1 MNVRT
6 LFLGTLAPL
15 PVLLSAQLTVNNTLT
30 PAQLVQD
37 VLLGQGVSAFNISYN
52 GVLNPGTPQFGTG
65 DFTVINSDLDLAA
78 GVILSSGDATN
89 IDQPASS
96 IISDIT
102 TNTGDADLLELA
114 LASDPDVFSVN
125 DYAIL
130 EFDFIPT
137 GDSLKFN
144 FIFGSEEYPEFVCAY
159 NDVFGFFL
167 SGPGITG
174 PFTNN
179 AANIALI
186 PNTTQAIT
194 INNVNNGYNNNP
206 NDPTCPAMNPEYY
219 IDNSASTTVVFD
231 GRTTVIEAR
240 AQVICGE
247 TYHIKLAIA
256 DVNDHG
262 VDSGVFLEA
271 GSFTSTGSVIPE
283 LSTAGNV
290 SANDSTMFEGCGLI
304 PFEFHRLGDTSN
316 VDTVDVV
323 IGGTATGGA
332 DYFPAFPA
340 QLIYQPGDTLIP
352 WPVNVPLDADGL
364 ETITITITQNIVCS
378 GTQVVNEYTFYID
391 QYNPLQSETTDVEGD
406 CGGQYTLT
414 PVITGGTSE
423 KQIAW
428 DTGEETWSIDVA
440 PGFTT
445 TYYFTVTDTC
455 GVLPVSDSITVTIPV
470 YPALEMEVSPLTL
483 IDCLG
488 NGDIGVTSI
497 AGGDGTYSYGWT
509 LSGANAGVT
518 QTINVPA
525 AFPHVYYVATVTDGC
540 GSTVSDS
547 VEVGTVPLD
556 NIVIDA
562 PDRTVICLGDTTTLE
577 VLGVTGGNG
586 VYTYAW
592 TNSQQQTVSS
602 LPSVEVGVAAD
613 AVYLITVTDQ
623 CGNEGSE
630 EVYSLIPHPAPFTVN
645 LTRDTVLC
653 LGDSLTLWAQVSGG
667 SGYYTVEWVDQ
678 DWSDPQLGVSPPVNA
693 QYRVNIYDQC
703 GEAISADVNVG
714 VEQPVVEI
722 QATNAGQDDWV
733 FEAATLPTFCRS
745 YRWDLGDGTVSR
757 ERTLAHSY
765 LDLEEHWVKLEVVT
779 PVGCAAVDS
788 VLIRPPGQ
796 LFFPNAF
803 TPDGDGINEV
813 FGPGT
818 RYIEQFE
825 MTIYD
830 RWGQQVYATED
841 VNKPWD
847 GKVNGADV
855 VTGVYVYKFKAAG
868 HLFPSTEGYG
878 HVTLLSGS
886 DAE

>member
-1 MNVRT
+1 MVQYRPIALA
-6 LFLGTLAPL
+6 LFLL
-15 PVLLSAQLTVNNTLT
+15 PAFSWCQIVLDNTIT
-30 PAQLVQD
+30 PTQAVED
-37 VLLGQGVSAFNISYN
+37 VLLGQGVTVSNITFNGLPGNTVTEQVGGFDAVNAFLGI
-52 GVLNPGTPQFGTG
+52 GQ
-65 DFTVINSDLDLAA
+65 
-78 GVILSSGDATN
+78 GVILATGSINNASGPNDSGSSGEGGGFFGQT
-89 IDQPASS
+89 
-96 IISDIT
+96 
-102 TNTGDADLLELA
+102 
-114 LASDPDVFSVN
+114 DPDLVTLSGNPSIN
-125 DYAIL
+125 DAAVL
-130 EFDFIPT
+130 EFDFVPT
-137 GDSLKFN
+137 GDSLKFD
-144 FIFGSEEYPEFVCAY
+144 FVFGSDEYLEFVNSV
-159 NDVFGFFL
+159 NDAFGFFV
-167 SGPGITG
+167 SGPGISG
-174 PFTNN
+174 PFANN
-179 AANIALI
+179 AINIALV
-186 PNTTQAIT
+186 PGTTQPVT
-194 INNVNNGYNNNP
+194 INDVNSTVNPSFYVDNGDGFTAPFNTDAQYLQF
-206 NDPTCPAMNPEYY
+206 DGL
-219 IDNSASTTVVFD
+219 TVVMTA
-231 GRTTVIEAR
+231 RTEVT
-240 AQVICGE
+240 CGL
-247 TYHIKLAIA
+247 TYHIKIAIGDA
-256 DVNDHG
+256 S
-262 VDSGVFLEA
+262 DSAWDSAVFLQA

-283 LSTAGNV
+283 LSGGNL
-290 SANDSTMFEGCGLI
+290 SSNDSTLFEGCGLI
-304 PFEFHRLGDTSN
+304 PLAFHRYGDTSN
-316 VDTVDVV
+316 VDTVDIV

-332 DYFPAFPA
+332 DYFPAFPT
-340 QLIYQPGDTLIP
+340 QLIYQAGDTIIP

-364 ETITITITQNIVCS
+364 ETVTITIAQNIVCS
-378 GTQVVNEYTFYID
+378 GTQVVNEYTIYID
-391 QYNPLQSETTDVEGD
+391 QFAPLTTETTDVEGD